1 MASFLMEEIMN
12 TNQKLSYFG
21 RHLYTAAEPV
31 NEKAEG
37 KEDKENEKGIAEGT
51 EDPEEDLS

>member
-1 MASFLMEEIMN
+1 MN

-21 RHLYTAAEPV
+21 RHLYTAAEPTA

-37 KEDKENEKGIAEGT
+37 KEDKENEKGTAEGA

>member
-1 MASFLMEEIMN
+1 MN

-21 RHLYTAAEPV
+21 RHLYTAVAPV

>member
-1 MASFLMEEIMN
+1 MN

-21 RHLYTAAEPV
+21 RHLYTAAEPA

-37 KEDKENEKGIAEGT
+37 KEDKENEKGTAEGA